1 MKDMQVT
8 GITVDPQDVGFN
20 PGDYEG
26 YTFRSAQNLPGTST
40 NEGMV
45 LEYNQQLTFLPGA
58 LKGLSLYGSLTHV
71 NPDGPRQNLPKEA
84 ANWGVRYNYG
94 RFDFQI
100 NGNYQSS
107 HRVSALSN
115 TPTTANNG
123 ILYRASRELWN
134 ISATY
139 KLTDNIDVMLAGRN
153 IFNEPEVIYSN
164 VASRVQMYTVY
175 GSMWNFG
182 IRGRF

>member
-1 MKDMQVT
+1 
-8 GITVDPQDVGFN
+8 
-20 PGDYEG
+20 
-26 YTFRSAQNLPGTST
+26 
-40 NEGMV
+40 
-45 LEYNQQLTFLPGA
+45 
-58 LKGLSLYGSLTHV
+58 
-71 NPDGPRQNLPKEA
+71 
-84 ANWGVRYNYG
+84 
-94 RFDFQI
+94 
-100 NGNYQSS
+100 
-107 HRVSALSN
+107 
-115 TPTTANNG
+115 
-123 ILYRASRELWN
+123 SRELWN